1 MIVADVNLIAHLLLG
16 GPEQAIGER
25 VLERDPVW
33 AAPLLWRSEFRSVLA
48 AFMRRRDLS
57 LSDAWRAHGLAEE
70 LLAGQEFAVPGERVL
85 ALVGRSACSAYDCEY
100 VALAEEL
107 GVPVVTADR
116 QLLRE
121 FPAQAIS
128 PDDFVAGTVR
138 RRNPGQRG

>member
-1 MIVADVNLIAHLLLG
+1 MIVADVNLVVYLLLG
-16 GPEQAIGER
+16 GPEQAIAQR

-57 LSDAWRAHGLAEE
+57 VADARRAHVLADQ

-85 ALVGRSACSAYDCEY
+85 GLVAASPCSAYDCEY

-107 GVPVVTADR
+107 GVPLVTTDR

-121 FPAQAIS
+121 FPARAIS
-128 PDDFVAGTVR
+128 PNSFLGA
-138 RRNPGQRG
+138 